1 MWNAERKHTLY
12 CIIPSKCAV
21 RLLQATQVIEK
32 RPSFIAIISS
42 DKISIHQ
49 TKCHDDDSPT
59 HTQISFSLVYFTCQ
73 RIPCLCIYRLKHLS
87 LRQLRQSVHV
97 WTVCYPTL
105 LGVSREPAMTALI
118 VDCECSYCHTHEC
131 TGTWRKKKKNV
142 QNLMAILTVPLLFSP
157 PASERN
163 QSASV
168 MHSGFHLCPERGVT
182 TLQERVGSRG
192 RTSGTCWQSRDL
204 KQAPTD
210 DTGQEKD
217 RSGVLWCI

>member
-32 RPSFIAIISS
+32 RPSFIAVISS

-59 HTQISFSLVYFTCQ
+59 HTQISRLAYFTCQ

-87 LRQLRQSVHV
+87 LRQLRQYVHI

-105 LGVSREPAMTALI
+105 LGVSRVPAMTVLI

-131 TGTWRKKKKNV
+131 TGTWKNPPQKNV
-142 QNLMAILTVPLLFSP
+142 RNLRAILTVLLLFSP
-157 PASERN
+157 PASESN

-182 TLQERVGSRG
+182 TLHERVGSRG

-210 DTGQEKD
+210 DAGQEKD
-217 RSGVLWCI
+217 RSGFLWCI

>member
-1 MWNAERKHTLY
+1 MKNLKAERKHTLF

-59 HTQISFSLVYFTCQ
+59 HTQISLSLAYFTCQ

-87 LRQLRQSVHV
+87 RRQLRQSVHV

-105 LGVSREPAMTALI
+105 LGVAREPAMTALI

-131 TGTWRKKKKNV
+131 TGT
-142 QNLMAILTVPLLFSP
+142 
-157 PASERN
+157 
-163 QSASV
+163 
-168 MHSGFHLCPERGVT
+168 
-182 TLQERVGSRG
+182 
-192 RTSGTCWQSRDL
+192 
-204 KQAPTD
+204 
-210 DTGQEKD
+210 
-217 RSGVLWCI
+217 